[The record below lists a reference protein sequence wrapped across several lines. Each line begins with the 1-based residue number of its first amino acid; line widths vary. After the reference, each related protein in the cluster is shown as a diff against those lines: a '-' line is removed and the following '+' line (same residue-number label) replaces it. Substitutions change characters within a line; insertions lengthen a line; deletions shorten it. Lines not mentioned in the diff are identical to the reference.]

1 MKTFEI
7 TKTLPKEE
15 RYALI
20 DHIPRSSRSMCAN
33 IVEGYRKQLFAK
45 HFIAKLS
52 DTDMEN
58 SETQVW
64 LDFAL
69 ACKYIRKEECSD
81 LLNASEEVGRLF
93 GYMIQNPNKFK
104 NT

>member
-20 DHIPRSSRSMCAN
+20 DHIPRSLRSVCAN
-33 IVEGYRKQLFAK
+33 IAKGYRKQLFTK

-52 DTDMEN
+52 DEDIEN